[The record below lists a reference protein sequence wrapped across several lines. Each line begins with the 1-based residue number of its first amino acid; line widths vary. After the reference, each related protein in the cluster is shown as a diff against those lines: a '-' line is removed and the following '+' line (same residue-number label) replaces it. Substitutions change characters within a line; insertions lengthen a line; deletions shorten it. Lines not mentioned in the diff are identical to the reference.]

1 MRRISKHGINVRGFS
16 LVEMLIVVGIIVILA
31 GAIALGVNDVLSPA
45 KKAKN
50 SVSVRAENQSKS
62 ISLSEVKLKNV
73 GY

>member
-1 MRRISKHGINVRGFS
+1 MRRISKHGINVRGLS